1 MRNEYY
7 TLSRINDLHLVRGSR
22 GAASRGKVI
31 VIVGEVVVLARTALA
46 FTTRACH
53 GGDTDGV
60 VTHGPRHRGEV
71 RRVRTRAATGAAGGA
86 VGGHLACAQGHQG
99 SWVNTVGRSVG
110 TTGRAGRVRAAVG
123 VLGHGSGK
131 VQRGEAQTGRG

>member
-1 MRNEYY
+1 M
-7 TLSRINDLHLVRGSR
+7 
-22 GAASRGKVI
+22 
-31 VIVGEVVVLARTALA
+31 LARTALA
-46 FTTRACH
+46 FTTRARH
-53 GGDTDGV
+53 GSDTDGV

-71 RRVRTRAATGAAGGA
+71 RRVGTRAATGAAGGA
-86 VGGHLACAQGHQG
+86 VGGHLARAQGHQG
-99 SWVNTVGRSVG
+99 SGVNTVGRCVG